1 MLNFGNKEFR
11 NLQEQV
17 LKNAQDIETLKGRED
32 LQIVI
37 VNELPVVG
45 NPNYIYLVAKNS
57 GESPD
62 VYDEYIWLENEQRYE
77 KIGGVTIDLTNYV
90 TTDTEQTIT
99 ANKKISS
106 NLYFGDNN
114 ARVYSNSGVLTIY
127 GGSDGVCTIDSLIEG
142 KNREI
147 RKIFSFL
154 GYEVKGLTRVRIG
167 CILLGNMQPGEY
179 RNLTKKEIDG
189 LLAGKTTLVER
200 KKFGAALKRE
210 KAEKKALRE
219 KRNGNSN

>member
-37 VNELPVVG
+37 VNELPTVG

-77 KIGGVTIDLTNYV
+77 KIGGVSIDLTNYV
-90 TTDTEQTIT
+90 TTNTEQTIS
-99 ANKKISS
+99 ANK
-106 NLYFGDNN
+106 
-114 ARVYSNSGVLTIY
+114 
-127 GGSDGVCTIDSLIEG
+127 TIDG
-142 KNREI
+142 T
-147 RKIFSFL
+147 
-154 GYEVKGLTRVRIG
+154 LTVTGTSYIKVINPGVGQTMTIG
-167 CILLGNMQPGEY
+167 
-179 RNLTKKEIDG
+179 DDS
-189 LLAGKTTLVER
+189 
-200 KKFGAALKRE
+200 GAINFACVI
-210 KAEKKALRE
+210 
-219 KRNGNSN
+219 

>member
-1 MLNFGNKEFR
+1 MHPSQEIEKEYLVNLDRMCTVDDLNR
-11 NLQEQV
+11 
-17 LKNAQDIETLKGRED
+17 ALKG
-32 LQIVI
+32 L
-37 VNELPVVG
+37 
-45 NPNYIYLVAKNS
+45 YIDMDKPYRIKSYEFVPRRK
-57 GESPD
+57 D
-62 VYDEYIWLENEQRYE
+62 YI
-77 KIGGVTIDLTNYV
+77 KVT
-90 TTDTEQTIT
+90 
-99 ANKKISS
+99 
-106 NLYFGDNN
+106 
-114 ARVYSNSGVLTIY
+114 
-127 GGSDGVCTIDSLIEG
+127 LIEG

-210 KAEKKALRE
+210 KAEKKR
-219 KRNGNSN
+219 

>member
-1 MLNFGNKEFR
+1 M
-11 NLQEQV
+11 
-17 LKNAQDIETLKGRED
+17 
-32 LQIVI
+32 
-37 VNELPVVG
+37 
-45 NPNYIYLVAKNS
+45 
-57 GESPD
+57 
-62 VYDEYIWLENEQRYE
+62 
-77 KIGGVTIDLTNYV
+77 
-90 TTDTEQTIT
+90 
-99 ANKKISS
+99 
-106 NLYFGDNN
+106 
-114 ARVYSNSGVLTIY
+114 
-127 GGSDGVCTIDSLIEG
+127 
-142 KNREI
+142 
-147 RKIFSFL
+147 